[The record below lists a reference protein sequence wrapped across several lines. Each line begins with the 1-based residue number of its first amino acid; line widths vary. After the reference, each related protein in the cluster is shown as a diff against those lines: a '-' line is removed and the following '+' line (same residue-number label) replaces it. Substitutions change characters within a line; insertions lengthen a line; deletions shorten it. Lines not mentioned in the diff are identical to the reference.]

1 MAVKN
6 VFEVEQNDELNRA
19 SIFTVSYQD
28 KENKRKHCFLESIIS
43 L

>member
-1 MAVKN
+1 MAVRN
-6 VFEVEQNDELNRA
+6 AFEVERKDELERA
-19 SIFTVSYQD
+19 SIFTVSYQN